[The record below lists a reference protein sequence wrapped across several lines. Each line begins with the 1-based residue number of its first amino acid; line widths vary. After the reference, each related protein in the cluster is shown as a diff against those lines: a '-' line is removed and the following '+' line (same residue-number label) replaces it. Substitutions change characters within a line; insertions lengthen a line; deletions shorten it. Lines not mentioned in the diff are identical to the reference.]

1 MAESSHFKAED
12 LDIKAAVT
20 QEAEKVGEV
29 EVGVEEADEI
39 DQWAMSLRL
48 WLS

>member
-1 MAESSHFKAED
+1 MAESRHFKAEE
-12 LDIKAAVT
+12 LDIKAVVI

-29 EVGVEEADEI
+29 EVGVEEADGI
-39 DQWAMSLRL
+39 DQWAISLRL